1 MDITK
6 GLVIKSFLW
15 KLFERVGS
23 QAISFVITIVLARL
37 LLPEQYGIIA
47 LITVF
52 LNVCNVIVDGGF
64 TTALIQK
71 KEADELDFSTV
82 WHFSWGMA
90 LALYLVLWVAA
101 PWIEGFYAM
110 EGLTGVI
117 RVLSVNLLFFALNAV
132 QRAYIAKRMLF
143 AKLFRSSL
151 VAGVVSGL
159 LGIVLAYQGYGI
171 WALVAQS
178 LGAQLF
184 SCLVLWWTLDWRP
197 RWVFSWVRFKGLF
210 SYGWK
215 IFMANAVVVGFVE
228 MRKIVIGKMYSSSD
242 LACYERGDQLANI
255 VMKNVFTSM
264 QTVLLPVFS
273 ESQDNVAHVKAMMRR
288 TTKLVCFVIYP
299 LTAGLAVAA
308 EPLVRLLLTD
318 KWIEV
323 VPFLQILCVAN
334 FFTPITI
341 SNWEAIKALGHSGIV
356 LKLEILKKVLDLGI
370 LLVSCFHGVY
380 AIAWGIVLY
389 NFLCLFINLYPNK
402 KLLGYGIGEQLWDAL
417 PTALIAIAMGAAV
430 WWVGGLG
437 LSLVATLGCQVAVGG
452 CVYLS
457 LCALCKEESFGY
469 VLGLIRQFWARKSL
483 VR

>member
-1 MDITK
+1 MEITK
-6 GLVIKSFLW
+6 GLVFKSFLW

-37 LLPEQYGIIA
+37 LLPEQYGVIA

-90 LALYLVLWVAA
+90 LLMYLFLWVAA

-110 EGLTGVI
+110 EGLTAIVRALG
-117 RVLSVNLLFFALNAV
+117 LNLLLYALNAV
-132 QRAYIAKRMLF
+132 QRAYISKRMLF
-143 AKLFRSSL
+143 AKLFQGSF
-151 VAGVVSGL
+151 VAGIASGL
-159 LGIVLAYQGYGI
+159 VGIAMAYQGYGI

-178 LGAQLF
+178 LGFQLF
-184 SCLVLWWTLDWRP
+184 SCLVLWLTLGWRP
-197 RWVFSWVRFKGLF
+197 KWVFSVERFKGLF
-210 SYGWK
+210 GYGWK
-215 IFMANAVVVGFVE
+215 IFMANIVVVGFVE
-228 MRKIVIGKMYSSSD
+228 VRKLVIGKLYSSSD

-255 VMKNVFTSM
+255 VMKNVFSSM
-264 QTVLLPVFS
+264 QSVLLPVFA
-273 ESQDNVAHVKAMMRR
+273 ESQDQVAHVKAMMRR
-288 TTKLVCFVIYP
+288 TTKLACFVIYP
-299 LTAGLAVAA
+299 LTAGLAAAA
-308 EPLVRLLLTD
+308 EPLVRLLLTE

-341 SNWEAIKALGHSGIV
+341 SNWEAIKALGHSGIT
-356 LKLEILKKVLDLGI
+356 LKLEIVKKVLDVGI

-380 AIAWGIVLY
+380 AIAWGLVLY

-402 KLLGYGIGEQLWDAL
+402 RLLDYGIGEQLLDAV
-417 PTALIAIAMGAAV
+417 PTALIAVAMGVAV
-430 WWVGGLG
+430 WGVNGLG
-437 LSLVATLGCQVAVGG
+437 LSLLACLCCQLVVGG
-452 CVYLS
+452 GVYLS

-469 VLGLIRQFWARKSL
+469 VMGLIRQRFTK
-483 VR
+483 

>member
-1 MDITK
+1 MEITK
-6 GLVIKSFLW
+6 RLVFKSFLW

-37 LLPEQYGIIA
+37 LLPEQYGVIA

-90 LALYLVLWVAA
+90 LLMYLFLWVAA

-110 EGLTGVI
+110 EGLTAIVRALG
-117 RVLSVNLLFFALNAV
+117 LNLLLYALNAV
-132 QRAYIAKRMLF
+132 QRAYISKRMLF
-143 AKLFRSSL
+143 AKLFQSSF
-151 VAGVVSGL
+151 VAGIASGL
-159 LGIVLAYQGYGI
+159 VGIALAYQGYGI

-178 LGAQLF
+178 LGFQLF
-184 SCLVLWWTLDWRP
+184 SCLVLWLTLGWRP
-197 RWVFSWVRFKGLF
+197 KWVFSVERFKGLF
-210 SYGWK
+210 GYGWK
-215 IFMANAVVVGFVE
+215 IFFANIVVVGFVE
-228 MRKIVIGKMYSSSD
+228 VRKLVIGKLYSSSD

-255 VMKNVFTSM
+255 VMKNVFSSM
-264 QTVLLPVFS
+264 QSVLLPVFA
-273 ESQDNVAHVKAMMRR
+273 ESQDQVAHVKAMMRR
-288 TTKLVCFVIYP
+288 TTKLACFVIYP
-299 LTAGLAVAA
+299 LTAGLAAAA
-308 EPLVRLLLTD
+308 EPLVRLLLTE

-341 SNWEAIKALGHSGIV
+341 SNWEAIKALGHSGIT
-356 LKLEILKKVLDLGI
+356 LKLEIVKKVLDVGI

-380 AIAWGIVLY
+380 AIAWGLVLY

-402 KLLGYGIGEQLWDAL
+402 RLLDYGIGEQLLDAV
-417 PTALIAIAMGAAV
+417 PTALIAVAMGVAV
-430 WWVGGLG
+430 WGVNGLG
-437 LSLVATLGCQVAVGG
+437 LSLLACLCCQVVIGG
-452 CVYLS
+452 GVYLS
-457 LCALCKEESFGY
+457 LCALCKEESLGY
-469 VLGLIRQFWARKSL
+469 VMGLIRQRFTK
-483 VR
+483 

>member
-1 MDITK
+1 MEITK
-6 GLVIKSFLW
+6 GLVFKSFLW

-37 LLPEQYGIIA
+37 LLPEQYGVIA

-90 LALYLVLWVAA
+90 LLMYLFLWVAA

-110 EGLTGVI
+110 EGLTAIVRALG
-117 RVLSVNLLFFALNAV
+117 LNLLLYALNAV
-132 QRAYIAKRMLF
+132 QRAYISKRMLF
-143 AKLFRSSL
+143 AKLFQSSF
-151 VAGVVSGL
+151 VAGIASGL
-159 LGIVLAYQGYGI
+159 VGIALAYQGYGI

-178 LGAQLF
+178 LGFQLF
-184 SCLVLWWTLDWRP
+184 SCLVLWLTLGWRP
-197 RWVFSWVRFKGLF
+197 KWVFSVERFKGLF
-210 SYGWK
+210 GYGWK
-215 IFMANAVVVGFVE
+215 IFFANIVVVGFVE
-228 MRKIVIGKMYSSSD
+228 VRKLVIGKLYSSSD

-255 VMKNVFTSM
+255 VMKNVFSSM
-264 QTVLLPVFS
+264 QSVLLPVFA
-273 ESQDNVAHVKAMMRR
+273 ESQDQVAHVKAMMRR
-288 TTKLVCFVIYP
+288 TTKLACFVIYP
-299 LTAGLAVAA
+299 LTAGLAAAA
-308 EPLVRLLLTD
+308 EPLVRLLLTE

-341 SNWEAIKALGHSGIV
+341 SNWEAIKALGHSGIT
-356 LKLEILKKVLDLGI
+356 LKLEIVKKVLDVGI

-380 AIAWGIVLY
+380 AIAWGLVLY

-402 KLLGYGIGEQLWDAL
+402 RLLDYGIGEQLLDAV
-417 PTALIAIAMGAAV
+417 PTALIAVAMGVAV
-430 WWVGGLG
+430 WGVNGLG
-437 LSLVATLGCQVAVGG
+437 LSLLACLCCQLVVGG
-452 CVYLS
+452 GVYLS

-469 VLGLIRQFWARKSL
+469 VMGLIRQRFTK
-483 VR
+483 

>member
-1 MDITK
+1 MEITK

-37 LLPEQYGIIA
+37 LLPEQYGVIA

-52 LNVCNVIVDGGF
+52 LNVCNVVVDGGF

-90 LALYLVLWVAA
+90 VALYLVLWMAA

-117 RVLSVNLLFFALNAV
+117 RVLSINLLFYALNAV

-143 AKLFRSSL
+143 AKLFQSSFLASIAAGL
-151 VAGVVSGL
+151 V
-159 LGIVLAYQGYGI
+159 GIVMAYLGYGI

-178 LGAQLF
+178 IGCQLL
-184 SCLVLWWTLDWRP
+184 SCLVLWRTLGWRP
-197 RWVFSWVRFKGLF
+197 AWVFSLERFRGLF
-210 SYGWK
+210 GYGWK
-215 IFMANAVVVGFVE
+215 IFMANIVVVGFVE
-228 MRKIVIGKMYSSSD
+228 VRKLVIGKMYSSTD

-255 VMKNVFTSM
+255 VMRNVFSSL

-273 ESQDNVAHVKAMMRR
+273 ESQDDKIRIKLMMRR
-288 TTKLVCFVIYP
+288 STKLSCFVIYP
-299 LTAGLAVAA
+299 LTAGLAAAA

-341 SNWEAIKALGHSGIV
+341 SNWEAIKALGHSGIT
-356 LKLEILKKVLDLGI
+356 LRLEILKKVLDVCI
-370 LLVSCFHGVY
+370 LLVSCVHGVY
-380 AIAWGIVLY
+380 AIAWGLVLY

-402 KLLGYGIGEQLWDAL
+402 RLLNYGIGEQIMDAL
-417 PTALIAIAMGAAV
+417 PTALIAIAMGLAV
-430 WWVGGLG
+430 WWIGQADWAVEVRLCAQIVVGAGLY
-437 LSLVATLGCQVAVGG
+437 VG
-452 CVYLS
+452 
-457 LCALCKEESFGY
+457 LCALFKEESFTY
-469 VLGLIRQFWARKSL
+469 ALGMIKQRLAK
-483 VR
+483 

>member
-1 MDITK
+1 MEITK
-6 GLVIKSFLW
+6 GLVFKSFLW

-37 LLPEQYGIIA
+37 LLPEQYGVIA

-90 LALYLVLWVAA
+90 LLMYLFLWVAA

-110 EGLTGVI
+110 EGLTAIVRALG
-117 RVLSVNLLFFALNAV
+117 LNLLLYALNAV
-132 QRAYIAKRMLF
+132 QRAYISKRMLF
-143 AKLFRSSL
+143 AKLFQSSF
-151 VAGVVSGL
+151 VAGIASGL
-159 LGIVLAYQGYGI
+159 VGIALAYQGYGI

-178 LGAQLF
+178 LGFQLF
-184 SCLVLWWTLDWRP
+184 SCLVLWLTLGWRP
-197 RWVFSWVRFKGLF
+197 KWVFSVERFKGLF
-210 SYGWK
+210 GYGWK
-215 IFMANAVVVGFVE
+215 IFFANIVVVGFVE
-228 MRKIVIGKMYSSSD
+228 VRKLVIGKLYSSSD

-255 VMKNVFTSM
+255 VMKNVFSSM
-264 QTVLLPVFS
+264 QSVLLPVFA
-273 ESQDNVAHVKAMMRR
+273 ESQDQVAHVKAMMRR
-288 TTKLVCFVIYP
+288 TTKLACFVIYP
-299 LTAGLAVAA
+299 LTAGLAAAA
-308 EPLVRLLLTD
+308 EPLVRLLLTE

-341 SNWEAIKALGHSGIV
+341 SNWEAIKALGHSGIT
-356 LKLEILKKVLDLGI
+356 LKLEIVKKVLDVGI

-380 AIAWGIVLY
+380 AIAWGLVLY

-402 KLLGYGIGEQLWDAL
+402 RLLDYGIGEQLLDAV
-417 PTALIAIAMGAAV
+417 PTALIAVAMGVAV
-430 WWVGGLG
+430 WGVNGLG
-437 LSLVATLGCQVAVGG
+437 LSLLACLCCQVVIGG
-452 CVYLS
+452 GVYLS
-457 LCALCKEESFGY
+457 LCALCKEESLGY
-469 VLGLIRQFWARKSL
+469 VMGLIRQRFTK
-483 VR
+483 

>member
-1 MDITK
+1 MEITK
-6 GLVIKSFLW
+6 GLVFKSFLW

-37 LLPEQYGIIA
+37 LLPEQYGVIA

-90 LALYLVLWVAA
+90 LLMYLFLWVAA
-101 PWIEGFYAM
+101 PWIEGFYAI
-110 EGLTGVI
+110 EGLTAIVRALG
-117 RVLSVNLLFFALNAV
+117 LNLLLYALNAV
-132 QRAYIAKRMLF
+132 QRAYISKRMLF
-143 AKLFRSSL
+143 AKLFQSSF
-151 VAGVVSGL
+151 VAGIASGL
-159 LGIVLAYQGYGI
+159 VGIAMAYQGYGI

-178 LGAQLF
+178 LGFQLF
-184 SCLVLWWTLDWRP
+184 SCLVLWLTLGWRP
-197 RWVFSWVRFKGLF
+197 KWVFSVERFKGLF
-210 SYGWK
+210 GYGWK
-215 IFMANAVVVGFVE
+215 IFFANIVVVGFVE
-228 MRKIVIGKMYSSSD
+228 VRKLVIGKLYSSSD

-255 VMKNVFTSM
+255 VMKNVFSSM
-264 QTVLLPVFS
+264 QSVLLPVFA
-273 ESQDNVAHVKAMMRR
+273 ESQDQVAHVKAMMRR
-288 TTKLVCFVIYP
+288 TTKLACFVIYP
-299 LTAGLAVAA
+299 LTAGLAAAA
-308 EPLVRLLLTD
+308 EPLVRLLLTE

-341 SNWEAIKALGHSGIV
+341 SNWEAIKALGHSGIT
-356 LKLEILKKVLDLGI
+356 LKLEIVKKVLDVGI

-380 AIAWGIVLY
+380 AIAWGLVLY

-402 KLLGYGIGEQLWDAL
+402 QLLDYGIGEQLLDAV
-417 PTALIAIAMGAAV
+417 PTALIAVAMGVAV
-430 WWVGGLG
+430 WGVNGLD
-437 LSLVATLGCQVAVGG
+437 LSLLACLCCQVVIGG
-452 CVYLS
+452 GVYLS

-469 VLGLIRQFWARKSL
+469 VMGLIRQRFTK
-483 VR
+483 